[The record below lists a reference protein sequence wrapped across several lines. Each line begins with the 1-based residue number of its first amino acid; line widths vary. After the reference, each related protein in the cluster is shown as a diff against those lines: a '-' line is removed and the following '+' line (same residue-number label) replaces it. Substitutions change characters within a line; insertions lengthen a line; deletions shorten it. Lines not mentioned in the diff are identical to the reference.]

1 MVNQQDRFHE
11 PAQAA
16 SRLVSPPFVTTEAVL
31 VEIGNALSRRAWRAV
46 GVATLDR
53 LRNSPEI
60 EIVPVTS
67 ALLDRAIALY
77 SARPDKEWG
86 LTDCISFVVMQDRG
100 LIYALTADRHFEQA
114 GFQNILIEE

>member
-1 MVNQQDRFHE
+1 
-11 PAQAA
+11 
-16 SRLVSPPFVTTEAVL
+16 
-31 VEIGNALSRRAWRAV
+31 V

-67 ALLDRAIALY
+67 ALLDRAVALY

-86 LTDCISFVVMQDRG
+86 LTDCISFVVMQ
-100 LIYALTADRHFEQA
+100 A
-114 GFQNILIEE
+114 